1 MFRGVALQFFI
12 AVGVNVDTAR
22 LKGTL
27 GENNLVGGGGYLHW
41 GSAWSLGKEFLAA
54 LYNTIQLG
62 GGGGGGVGGRG
73 LSTEVQLGPGY
84 FCRAVYHVL
93 LDDLT

>member
-62 GGGGGGVGGRG
+62 VGGWRG
-73 LSTEVQLGPGY
+73 SGGKRFIHRGSAGARIFLPRCIPRFIG
-84 FCRAVYHVL
+84 
-93 LDDLT
+93 

>member
-27 GENNLVGGGGYLHW
+27 GENNLVGGGAISTGVQL
-41 GSAWSLGKEFLAA
+41 GAWVRIFLAA
-54 LYNTIQLG
+54 PYNTIQLG
-62 GGGGGGVGGRG
+62 GGGWRGSGGKRFIHRG
-73 LSTEVQLGPGY
+73 SAGARIFLPRCIPRFIG
-84 FCRAVYHVL
+84 
-93 LDDLT
+93 